1 MEKLLT
7 VEEVAKYLRVSER
20 TLFRYIKTKKLRA
33 YRIGQWRVSE
43 SALKDFLNKHT
54 NV

>member
-1 MEKLLT
+1 MEKLMTLP
-7 VEEVAKYLRVSER
+7 EVARFLRVSER
-20 TLFRYIKTKKLRA
+20 TLFRYIKSGKLRA

-43 SALKDFLNKHT
+43 ADLKNFLTKVS